1 VTTRPGLRPA
11 SPPET
16 LPRHRS
22 VPSRESLR
30 HAAGLAAHAPLPHA
44 PDELPAA
51 DAAVAAAWRPASGAR
66 VSGTPGLGSTADS
79 SGGPGRR
86 SDTLGAGRSA
96 GRDAG
101 RWSKRPDRDYA
112 QDVPREGLLPKG
124 PPERSAKSL
133 GHFFL
138 MSSPPLD
145 ETTAALNLAGPCSP
159 TYRRRRCTR
168 PPARIRL
175 GVIEITGKVH
185 HADETPRGGEGDKE
199 GDGVDL
205 HLRSKERSEGDGEV
219 NHSALLTNSLLA
231 LATRTPFP
239 KPSRI
244 APMPSRDMSRSP
256 WASPTSSATT
266 GSSTAT
272 NPKKAALTAKTPT
285 TASSTSKTSP
295 TSRSPRKWP
304 ASTPGPSNCTEGS
317 RPVAIVHGGGVSSQ

>member
-1 VTTRPGLRPA
+1 VPHAYGDSTTYVRGRARAGWRGDNRRCSSAPGNGRRDALRHSSQAGHKREQKSFCCVTTRPGLCPDVRPA
-11 SPPET
+11 P
-16 LPRHRS
+16 LPARPWVDPHKS
-22 VPSRESLR
+22 FP

-124 PPERSAKSL
+124 PPERSAESL

-185 HADETPRGGEGDKE
+185 HADGTRRGGEGDKE

-205 HLRSKERSEGDGEV
+205 HLRSKEGRRRRS
-219 NHSALLTNSLLA
+219 
-231 LATRTPFP
+231 
-239 KPSRI
+239 KPSR
-244 APMPSRDMSRSP
+244 
-256 WASPTSSATT
+256 
-266 GSSTAT
+266 
-272 NPKKAALTAKTPT
+272 AAY
-285 TASSTSKTSP
+285 
-295 TSRSPRKWP
+295 
-304 ASTPGPSNCTEGS
+304 
-317 RPVAIVHGGGVSSQ
+317 